1 MDENSDFMKRKGR
14 VIKDF
19 FTKSKIYLIILA
31 FAVFQLS
38 AASGTGIEGVDP
50 SDQAVK
56 VTGTVTDASTGEPIV
71 GVNIVVE
78 GTTTGVITG
87 LDGTYSIDV
96 STPNAA
102 LVFSFIGYL
111 PQRVTV
117 GIQRTINIAL
127 AVDLTKLDEVVV
139 IGYGTVRRSNL
150 TGAVSQVNTTDFER
164 VPTTS
169 PLISLQGRSPGLRI
183 IPESGEPGASA
194 TIRIRGDQSIEGENS
209 PIFVVDGVITTN
221 IDNLNSEDIETISV
235 LKDASVVAIYGA
247 RAANGVIL
255 ITTKRGATRQEPQ
268 ITFHTYHGLQQTGN
282 LRIKLLNAGQFLE
295 LWTEAYNNAGI
306 PTPWD
311 DEVLQM
317 YEGVDE
323 DWLGAIMRTGYLA
336 NYNLSLS
343 GGTERSNYF
352 VSAAYLDN
360 KGMVI
365 GMDYSRFNLRL
376 NSDHKVRNWI
386 KFGNSLNVY
395 SGKRHG
401 DVGQYTRALQK
412 VPITRIYEDDGS
424 WGRIRNTALEH
435 MHSNAVWLAETNS
448 NIFDEKGI
456 MGNIYLTLSI
466 LKGLD
471 FTTRGNLEWGN
482 DYRSSFEGGVDP
494 LFLWEGSTINAVDKD
509 NRETLHWIT
518 DFLLDF
524 NRTFSEV
531 HNVTALLGYSLEEQ
545 TYERLFASRTGTPN
559 NEIRF
564 LSAGDP
570 ATQLNINTYSDW
582 AFASLFG
589 RVGYTYGG
597 RYLLSATVRRDGTS
611 RLNEAK
617 RYGIFPSVSVAWR
630 VAEESFM
637 DKFSWLD
644 ELKLRVSWGVT
655 GNVLSVG
662 TYGTVASLTARDY
675 PMNEQPSQGYTMSSA
690 VNTDLKWESTEK
702 KNLGL
707 DITVLKNSLYLIS
720 DFYIQDTYDL
730 LFPQPIPGSTGLT
743 GSPFINAGQIRNT
756 GVEFEIGYRKN
767 VGDWYYNVSANITH
781 FKNKVIDLE
790 GRDLRTEGIV
800 EGYPLRS
807 FFGYKTNGLI
817 RTQDDLDDN
826 PQFAGKQIGDIWLL
840 DVDGVG
846 ADGKLTGEPDDVVN
860 ASDRT
865 LIGSRY
871 PDLIYGMMGTAG
883 YKNWTI
889 QVQLQG
895 IQGVQKDIRGG
906 TNLGVL
912 NYFTMWAMNHDVL
925 LLDRYHATKNP
936 DGKWPRVDKADSG
949 NNVNMLSD
957 FWLRDAS
964 YLRVSNLNI
973 NWDMPASFSQ
983 KIGVGKLSSY
993 VSVQNLYTFTNFY
1006 GPEVDSNADVLTGVP
1021 QPRTWT
1027 LGLQVTF

>member
-1 MDENSDFMKRKGR
+1 MDENLNFKKVKERLIKEFFRKN
-14 VIKDF
+14 
-19 FTKSKIYLIILA
+19 KISLLILA

-38 AASGTGIEGVDP
+38 ASLALKAEGSVLNT
-50 SDQAVK
+50 QAVR
-56 VTGTVTDASTGEPIV
+56 VTGTVTDAGTGEPLP

-78 GTTTGVITG
+78 GTTAGAITG
-87 LDGTYSIDV
+87 ADGSYSI
-96 STPNAA
+96 SITTPDPA

-111 PQRVTV
+111 PQRVSV
-117 GIQRTINIAL
+117 GNQSMINVAL
-127 AVDLTKLDEVVV
+127 AVDVATLDEVVV
-139 IGYGTVRRSNL
+139 IGYGTVRRSNF
-150 TGAVSQVNTTDFER
+150 TGAVSQVSTTDFQR

-169 PLISLQGRSPGLRI
+169 PLTSLQGRSAGLRI
-183 IPESGEPGASA
+183 VPESGEPGASA
-194 TIRIRGDQSIEGENS
+194 IIRIRGDQSISGTNS

-255 ITTKRGATRQEPQ
+255 ITTKRGSAKQAPS
-268 ITFHTYHGLQQTGN
+268 ITFHTYHGLQQRSN
-282 LRIKLLNAGQFLE
+282 LKIELLNAEQFLE
-295 LWTEAYNNAGI
+295 LWTEAYDNAGI

-311 DEVLQM
+311 AEVLQM

-323 DWLGAIMRTGYLA
+323 DWLGAILRTGYLA

-343 GGTERSNYF
+343 GGTDKSNYF
-352 VSAAYLDN
+352 VSAAYLNN
-360 KGMVI
+360 KGMVL
-365 GMDYSRFNLRL
+365 GMDYNRFNLRL
-376 NSDHKVRNWI
+376 NTDHKVRNWI
-386 KFGNSLNVY
+386 KFGNSLNIF

-448 NIFDEKGI
+448 NTFDEKGI
-456 MGNIYLTLSI
+456 MGNLYLTLSL
-466 LKGLD
+466 LKGLE
-471 FTTRGNLEWGN
+471 FTTRGNLEWSN
-482 DYRSSFEGGVDP
+482 DYRAAFAGGVDP
-494 LFLWEGSTINAVDKD
+494 LFLWEGSTINTINKD

-524 NRTFSEV
+524 NRIFGKV
-531 HNVTALLGYSLEEQ
+531 HNVSALLGYSLEEE
-545 TYERLFASRTGTPN
+545 TYERLYASRAGTPN

-570 ATQLNINTYSDW
+570 ATQLNTNTYSDW

-589 RVGYTYGG
+589 RASYTYNS
-597 RYLLSATVRRDGTS
+597 RYLFSASVRRDGTS
-611 RLNEAK
+611 RLSEGK

-630 VAEESFM
+630 IAEESFM
-637 DKFSWLD
+637 DNLGWLD
-644 ELKLRVSWGVT
+644 ELKLRASWGLT
-655 GNVLSVG
+655 GNVLSIS
-662 TYGTVASLTARDY
+662 TYGTIASLTARNY
-675 PMNEQPSQGYTMSSA
+675 PMNQQPSQGYTMSSA
-690 VNTDLKWESTEK
+690 VNSDLQWESTEK

-707 DITVLKNSLYLIS
+707 DITVFKNSLYLIS

-730 LFPQPIPGSTGLT
+730 LFTQPIPGSTGLT
-743 GSPFINAGQIRNT
+743 GSPYINAGQIRNT
-756 GVEFEIGYRKN
+756 GIEFEVGYKKS
-767 VGDWYYNVSANITH
+767 VGDWYYKVSANITH
-781 FKNKVIDLE
+781 AKNEVIDLE

-807 FFGYKTNGLI
+807 FFGYKSNGLI
-817 RTQDDLDDN
+817 RTSDDLNNN
-826 PQFAGKQIGDIWLL
+826 PQFSGKKIGDIWLL
-840 DVDGVG
+840 DVDGPDAEG
-846 ADGKLTGEPDDVVN
+846 NLTGEPDDKVN

-865 LIGSRY
+865 LIGSPY
-871 PDLIYGMMGTAG
+871 PDLVYGMMGTLG
-883 YKNWTI
+883 YKNWTL
-889 QVQLQG
+889 QVQF
-895 IQGVQKDIRGG
+895 QGVQGIIKDIRGG

-912 NYFTMWAMNHDVL
+912 NYFTMWAMGHDVL
-925 LLDRYHATKNP
+925 LLDRYHPTKNP
-936 DGKWPRVDKADSG
+936 DGIWPRVDKADSG
-949 NNVNMLSD
+949 NNVNTLSD

-973 NWDMPASFSQ
+973 NWDMPESLSR
-983 KIGVGKLSSY
+983 KIGVGKLSTY
-993 VSVQNLYTFTNFY
+993 VSVQNLYTFTDFY

-1027 LGLQVTF
+1027 LGFQVTF

>member
-1 MDENSDFMKRKGR
+1 MDENLSFMKRTGR
-14 VIKDF
+14 VTKDL
-19 FTKSKIYLIILA
+19 FTKSKISLLILA

-38 AASGTGIEGVDP
+38 TASGAGPEGVDL
-50 SDQAVK
+50 SDQAAK
-56 VTGTVTDASTGEPIV
+56 VTGTVTDASTGEPII

-87 LDGTYSIDV
+87 LDGSYSIDI

-117 GIQRTINIAL
+117 GSQRIINVAL

-150 TGAVSQVNTTDFER
+150 TGAVSQVSTTDFQR

-194 TIRIRGDQSIEGENS
+194 SIRIRGDQSISGTNS
-209 PIFVVDGVITTN
+209 PIFVVDGVITSN
-221 IDNLNSEDIETISV
+221 INNLNSEDIETISV

-255 ITTKRGATRQEPQ
+255 ITTKRGAIRQEPT
-268 ITFHTYHGLQQTGN
+268 IPFHTYHGLQQRGN
-282 LRIKLLNAGQFLE
+282 LKIELLNAEDWLE
-295 LWTEAYNNAGI
+295 LWTEAYDNAGI

-311 DEVLQM
+311 AEVLQM

-323 DWLGAIMRTGYLA
+323 DWMGAIMRTGYLA

-343 GGTERSNYF
+343 GGTDRSNYF

-360 KGMVI
+360 KGMVV
-365 GMDYSRFNLRL
+365 GMNYNRFNLRL
-376 NSDHKVRNWI
+376 NADHKVRNWI

-395 SGKRHG
+395 SGKRDG

-412 VPITRIYEDDGS
+412 VPISRIYEEDGTH
-424 WGRIRNTALEH
+424 GRIRNTALEH
-435 MHSNAVWLAETNS
+435 MHSSAVWLAETNS
-448 NIFDEKGI
+448 NTFDEKGL

-471 FTTRGNLEWGN
+471 FTARGNLEWDN
-482 DYRSSFEGGVDP
+482 DYRKSFAGGVDP
-494 LFLWEGSTINAVDKD
+494 LYLWEGSTINTINKD
-509 NRETLHWIT
+509 NRETLHWIS

-524 NRTFSEV
+524 NRTFGEI
-531 HNVTALLGYSLEEQ
+531 HNVTALLGYSLEEE
-545 TYERLFASRTGTPN
+545 TYERLYASRAGTPN
-559 NEIRF
+559 NEIQF

-570 ATQLNINTYSDW
+570 ATQLNTNTYSDW
-582 AFASLFG
+582 AFVSLFG
-589 RVGYTYGG
+589 RAGYTYGG

-630 VAEESFM
+630 IAEESFM
-637 DKFSWLD
+637 DSFGWLD
-644 ELKLRVSWGVT
+644 ELKLRLSWGLT

-662 TYGTVASLTARDY
+662 TYGTIASLTARNY
-675 PMNEQPSQGYTMSSA
+675 PLNQQPSQGYTMSSA

-707 DITVLKNSLYLIS
+707 DISVLKNSLYMIS

-730 LFPQPIPGSTGLT
+730 LFTQPIPGSTGLT
-743 GSPFINAGQIRNT
+743 GSPYINAGQIRNT
-756 GVEFEIGYRKN
+756 GVEFEVGYRKN

-807 FFGYKTNGLI
+807 FFGYKSDGLI

-826 PQFAGKQIGDIWLL
+826 PQFSGKQIGDIWLL

-846 ADGKLTGEPDDVVN
+846 TDGKLTGEPDGAVN

-871 PDLIYGMMGTAG
+871 PDLIYGMMGTVG
-883 YKNWTI
+883 YRRWTL

-895 IQGVQKDIRGG
+895 IQGVKKDIRGG

-925 LLDRYHATKNP
+925 LLDRYHPTKNP
-936 DGKWPRVDKADSG
+936 DGIWPRVDKADSG
-949 NNVNMLSD
+949 NNVNTLSD
-957 FWLRDAS
+957 FWLKDAS

-973 NWDMPASFSQ
+973 NWDMPESLSQ

-993 VSVQNLYTFTNFY
+993 ISVQNLYTFTDFY

-1027 LGLQVTF
+1027 LGFQVTF